1 MKPPP
6 GIFKFRLYVA
16 GDAPNSVRAIA
27 NLYALCREHLPD
39 RHEIEV
45 VDVLRDSRRALA
57 DGVLLTPMLVKLLPA
72 PQREI
77 VGTLSH
83 TQVVLHS
90 LGLDI

>member
-1 MKPPP
+1 MKPPT